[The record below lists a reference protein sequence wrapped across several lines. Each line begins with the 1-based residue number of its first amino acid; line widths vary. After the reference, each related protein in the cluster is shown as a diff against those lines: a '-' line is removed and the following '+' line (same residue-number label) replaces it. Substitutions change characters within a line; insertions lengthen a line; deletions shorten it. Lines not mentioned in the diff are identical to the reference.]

1 MPAEHEAPLRA
12 QYFVDPICSWSW
24 GNEPH
29 IRKFLA
35 EYGPHVHLRH
45 RMGGLLGRRGAG
57 FFDPQFG
64 LGGED
69 PSAYAAHQI
78 EVCAESGMPF
88 DPKVW
93 SEHPPIS
100 SHPACIAVKA
110 AQLQDEA
117 LGAVYLRRVQEAF
130 FAEGGA
136 VDEREALA
144 ELAARVP
151 GLDPARLV
159 ADMDGPAKVAF
170 EEDFELARRPVPEAR
185 DTKETEGRMR
195 YAFPTLILANAE
207 GERWVI
213 DGGHPYGAYREA
225 AGSLAP
231 EVAPAPA
238 PDVGTF
244 LATWGSAATREA
256 AMVCEV
262 PEAEAEM
269 ALEALVRDGQAAAR
283 SAGSGV
289 LWVWC
294 PTGVPA

>member
-29 IRKFLA
+29 LRKFLT
-35 EYGPHVHLRH
+35 EYGPHLHLRH
-45 RMGGLLGRRGAG
+45 RMGGLMARRGTG
-57 FFDPQFG
+57 FFDPQVG

-69 PSAYAAHQI
+69 PAAYAAHQS
-78 EVCAESGMPF
+78 EVCDETGMPF
-88 DPKVW
+88 DPRVW

-117 LGAVYLRRVQEAF
+117 LGAAYLRRVQEGF
-130 FAEGGA
+130 FTECMA
-136 VDEREALA
+136 VDDRETLA

-151 GLDPARLV
+151 VLDPARLM
-159 ADMDGPAKVAF
+159 ADMDGPAKAAF

-213 DGGHPYGAYREA
+213 DAGHPYGAYREA
-225 AGSLAP
+225 AAALAP
-231 EVAPAPA
+231 EVAPARP
-238 PDVGTF
+238 PDVGAF
-244 LATWGSAATREA
+244 LASWGSATTREA

-262 PEAEAEM
+262 TEAEAEM
-269 ALEALVRDGQAAAR
+269 ALEALARDGQAVAR
-283 SAGSGV
+283 AAGSGS
-289 LWVWC
+289 LWVWR
-294 PTGVPA
+294 PAGVPA

>member
-1 MPAEHEAPLRA
+1 MPAEHDAPLRA

-29 IRKFLA
+29 LRKFLT
-35 EYGPHVHLRH
+35 EFGSHLHLRH
-45 RMGGLLGRRGAG
+45 RMGGLMGRRDAG
-57 FFDPQFG
+57 FHDPQYG
-64 LGGED
+64 LGGDD
-69 PSAYAAHQI
+69 PAAYAVHQT
-78 EVCAESGMPF
+78 EVCEETGMPF
-88 DPKVW
+88 DARVW
-93 SEHPPIS
+93 AEHPPTS

-110 AQLQDEA
+110 AQLQGDA
-117 LGAVYLRRVQEAF
+117 LGTAYLRRVQEAF
-130 FAEGGA
+130 FTARGA
-136 VDEREALA
+136 VDDRATLEKLA
-144 ELAARVP
+144 RHVP
-151 GLDPARLV
+151 GLDGARFA
-159 ADMDGPAKVAF
+159 ADLDGPAAAAF

-207 GERWVI
+207 GDRRVL

-225 AGSLAP
+225 AQALAP

-238 PDVGTF
+238 PDVLTF

-269 ALEALVRDGQAAAR
+269 ALEGLVRDGQAMAR
-283 SAGSGV
+283 PAGTRE
-289 LWVWC
+289 LWVWLAA
-294 PTGVPA
+294 GVPA